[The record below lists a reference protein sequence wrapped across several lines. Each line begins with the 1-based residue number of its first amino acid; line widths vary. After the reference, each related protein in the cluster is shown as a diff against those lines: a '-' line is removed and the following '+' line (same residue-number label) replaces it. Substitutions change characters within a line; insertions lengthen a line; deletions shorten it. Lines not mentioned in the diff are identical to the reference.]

1 MKVTCQIN
9 DYSNPAKT
17 EIRVHNAFAYGEHV
31 EIEVN
36 GERYEVNGRELIS
49 AIERCML
56 DCFGK

>member
-1 MKVTCQIN
+1 MKVTCQIKE
-9 DYSNPAKT
+9 YSDPAKP
-17 EIRVHNAFAYGEHV
+17 EIKVHNAFAYGDHV
-31 EIEVN
+31 ELEVA

>member
-9 DYSNPAKT
+9 DYSNPAKK
-17 EIRVHNAFAYGEHV
+17 EIKVHNAFAYGDHV
-31 EIEVN
+31 ELEVD

-56 DCFGK
+56 DVFGK